1 MLKKILHFRGIQ
13 KLVRAANFDLLFTS
27 LIHRNNYTLSIS
39 EIVFYML
46 NPIPL
51 LLLLR
56 NEKVPKLHFS
66 YPLSL
71 KFLNSVSMA
80 VTTFSITLQLH

>member
-1 MLKKILHFRGIQ
+1 
-13 KLVRAANFDLLFTS
+13 
-27 LIHRNNYTLSIS
+27 
-39 EIVFYML
+39 ML
-46 NPIPL
+46 NPISLP
-51 LLLLR
+51 LLLR